1 MTLVTLTLRMAA
13 LTATLAQ
20 PAGAARP
27 GVEGPPPPR
36 GSDADT
42 LVVVSLDGPVRT
54 LAEAIRRAAPGARI
68 VVRPGVYREP
78 TIEVDRPVTIEGKP
92 GAVLDG
98 EGERALIVVTAD
110 DVRISGLTLRD
121 VGISFVEDL
130 AAIEVRG
137 HRCAIERNRI
147 ESAFFGIY
155 LAESEGCVVRDNV
168 IVGNARRES
177 RSGNGIHAWYS
188 RDLVV
193 ERNVVRGHR
202 DGIYFEFVE
211 DGRVTGNRSE
221 ENLRYGL
228 HFMFSDRCRYED
240 NAFLRNGAGVAVMY
254 ASGVTMRGNRF
265 EESHGSASFGLLLKD
280 ITDSEIRRNVF
291 RRNTVGIHAEGFD
304 RTRVDENDFVENGR
318 AIRLLANSEGSVFA
332 RNNFVDN
339 SFDVTTN
346 SRRVHSAFRANY
358 WDGYRGYDLGR
369 DGTGDVEHRPVRLF
383 ALVVEATPEATVLL
397 RSFFATLL
405 DWTERLVPSLTPEN
419 LVDPAPSMRRVAWR
433 EDAASGRPPARAAR
447 AP

>member
-1 MTLVTLTLRMAA
+1 MVPASLALSLAA
-13 LTATLAQ
+13 LAASPAPQ
-20 PAGAARP
+20 QAGAPPATA
-27 GVEGPPPPR
+27 GPPPAR
-36 GSDADT
+36 DT
-42 LVVVSLDGPVRT
+42 LVVVSPDGPVAT
-54 LAEAIRRAAPGARI
+54 LAAAVRRAAAGARI

-78 TIEVDRPVTIEGKP
+78 TVEVDRPVRIEGEP

-98 EGERALIVVTAD
+98 EGRRALLVVTAD
-110 DVRISGLTLRD
+110 DVRISGLTLRN
-121 VGISFVEDL
+121 VGVSFVDDL

-137 HRCAIERNRI
+137 SRCTIEGNRI
-147 ESAFFGIY
+147 ENAFFGIY
-155 LAESEGCVVRDNV
+155 LAESEGCAVRDNV
-168 IVGNARRES
+168 IEGAARRES

-188 RDLVV
+188 RDLAV
-193 ERNVVRGHR
+193 EDNEIRGHR

-211 DGRVTGNRSE
+211 QGRVSGNRSE

-228 HFMFSDRCRYED
+228 HFMFSDHCRYED

-254 ASGVTMRGNRF
+254 ASDVTMRGNRF

-318 AIRLLANSEGSVFA
+318 AVRLLANSEGTVFA

-339 SFDVTTN
+339 TFDVTTN

-358 WDGYRGYDLGR
+358 WDAYRGYDLGR
-369 DGTGDVEHRPVRLF
+369 DGTGDVEYRPVRLF

-405 DWTERLVPSLTPEN
+405 DGTERLVPSLTPEN

-433 EDAASGRPPARAAR
+433 GAGAATVRAAAVVR
-447 AP
+447 RNP

>member
-1 MTLVTLTLRMAA
+1 MSFAPLVLA
-13 LTATLAQ
+13 LALVAGRPPQ
-20 PAGAARP
+20 DGVAPAP
-27 GVEGPPPPR
+27 GPR
-36 GSDADT
+36 AADT
-42 LVVVSLDGPVRT
+42 LVVVDPDGPVRT
-54 LAEAIRRAAPGARI
+54 LAEAVRRAAPGARI

-78 TIEVDRPVTIEGKP
+78 TVEVDRRVRIEGEE

-98 EGERALIVVTAD
+98 ENERGLLLVTAD
-110 DVRISGLTLRD
+110 DVLISGLELRN
-121 VGISFVEDL
+121 VGVSFVEDR

-137 HRCAIERNRI
+137 GNRCTIEGNRV
-147 ESAFFGIY
+147 ENAFFGIY
-155 LAESEGCVVRDNV
+155 LARSEGCVIRDNV
-168 IVGNARRES
+168 IVGNSRRES
-177 RSGNGIHAWYS
+177 RSGNGIHLWYS
-188 RDLVV
+188 RGVTV
-193 ERNVVRGHR
+193 EGNVVRGHR

-211 DGRVTGNRSE
+211 DGLVTGNRSE

-228 HFMFSDRCRYED
+228 HFMFSDRCRYEEND
-240 NAFLRNGAGVAVMY
+240 FLRNGAGVAVMY
-254 ASGVTMRGNRF
+254 TTGVVMRGNRF

-280 ITDSEIRRNVF
+280 ITDSEIRGNVF

-304 RTRVDENDFVENGR
+304 RTRVEENDFVENGR
-318 AIRLLANSEGSVFA
+318 AVRLLANSEGSVFS

-339 SFDVTTN
+339 TFDVTTN

-383 ALVVEATPEATVLL
+383 ALVVESTPEATVLL

-405 DWTERLVPSLTPEN
+405 DWTERLVPSLTPGN
-419 LVDPAPSMRRVAWR
+419 LVDPAPAMRRVAWW
-433 EDAASGRPPARAAR
+433 DADRVTRAAGR

>member
-1 MTLVTLTLRMAA
+1 VVSPDGPV
-13 LTATLAQ
+13 ATLA
-20 PAGAARP
+20 GA
-27 GVEGPPPPR
+27 VH
-36 GSDADT
+36 
-42 LVVVSLDGPVRT
+42 
-54 LAEAIRRAAPGARI
+54 RAAPGARI

-78 TIEVDRPVTIEGKP
+78 TIEVDRPVAIEGEP

-98 EGERALIVVTAD
+98 EGERALLLITAD
-110 DVRISGLTLRD
+110 DVRISGLTFRD
-121 VGISFVEDL
+121 VGVSFVDDL

-137 HRCAIERNRI
+137 HRCVIERNRV
-147 ESAFFGIY
+147 ENAFFGIY
-155 LAESEGCVVRDNV
+155 LAGSEGCVIRDNV
-168 IVGNARRES
+168 IEGLARRES

-188 RDLVV
+188 RDLAV
-193 ERNVVRGHR
+193 EGNVVRGHR

-211 DGRVTGNRSE
+211 NGRVTGNRSE
-221 ENLRYGL
+221 ANLRYGL

-254 ASGVTMRGNRF
+254 ASEVTMRGNRF

-304 RTRVDENDFVENGR
+304 RTRVDENDFIENGR
-318 AIRLLANSEGSVFA
+318 AVRLLANSEGTVFG

-339 SFDVTTN
+339 TFDVTTN

-358 WDGYRGYDLGR
+358 WDGYRGYDLGH

-419 LVDPAPSMRRVAWR
+419 LVDPAPAMRRVPWR
-433 EDAASGRPPARAAR
+433 EDAASGRLPAVAGRV
-447 AP
+447 P